1 MGQDYFDG
9 IKRLCYE
16 SHCRDTLLSSTPHVH
31 KYHSDMAQDYFDGIK
46 RSGLYKGFIFP
57 VLATNKWVIFGNAR
71 LAFLF
76 EE

>member
-1 MGQDYFDG
+1 
-9 IKRLCYE
+9 
-16 SHCRDTLLSSTPHVH
+16 
-31 KYHSDMAQDYFDGIK
+31 MAQDYFDGIK

-57 VLATNKWVIFGNAR
+57 VLATNKWVHFGNAR